1 MTDRRRI
8 GVIVRGSLT
17 EGLEMRLDAAQSVED
32 VRAGKFIVIEGEK
45 SAFFC
50 MIIDVRLDATNPAI
64 LVDPPAEPDDEGDA
78 LMRQVLHG
86 TSTYGTVMLKPML
99 MLPGRASEG
108 LARAGDEGASGGSV
122 EGASE
127 EGFTGSRP
135 LRKAT
140 PTPPAQVPGFARGS
154 DRGESGGQSGPS
166 GDFRGP
172 LAPPT
177 QIVKTIPRHFSIV
190 AEATEAD
197 VNLVFGSERED
208 RRYYHIGRPLDMD
221 TPVCLDLDRFVERSN
236 GIFGRTGT
244 GKTFLTRLLL
254 SGLVK
259 SGKAVTLIFDMHSE
273 YGWGAVKEEAGGG
286 RSEVKGLRQLFGAS
300 RVAVFTLDP
309 ESSRRR
315 RAAADFVVRIPYR
328 QVEVEDILPLADELN
343 LNQTAADSL
352 YIIQSYHGEDWLAW
366 LLDLKPTEVR
376 EEAER
381 IGAHAESLAA
391 LRRKL
396 KRLEKFD
403 FLVRETAD
411 DAVERMMEALDRGQH
426 VVLEFG
432 TQTSLLC
439 YMLVANILT
448 REIRDRYV
456 TKTDRYLAT
465 KRVEDQPRPLVITIE
480 EAHKFLN
487 PAAARQ
493 TIFGTIA
500 RELRKYFVSL
510 LVVDQRPSGIDDEV
524 LSQLGTRVT
533 ALLSDEK
540 DIAAVLTG
548 VSNAAWLRSVLA
560 ALDTKQQALLM
571 GHAVP
576 MPVVIRTR
584 DYDSTF
590 YKAMGAEDDL
600 PKGVRA
606 ARDVDDLFG
615 SR

>member
-1 MTDRRRI
+1 MADRRKI
-8 GVIVRGSLT
+8 GVVVRGSLT
-17 EGLEMRLDAAQSVED
+17 EGLEMRLDPDQSVED
-32 VRAGKFIVIEGEK
+32 IRAGKFVVIEGEK

-50 MIIDVRLDATNPAI
+50 MITDVRLDATNPAI
-64 LVDPPAEPDDEGDA
+64 LVDPPAEPDDEADA

-86 TSTYGTVMLKPML
+86 TSTYGVVTLKPLL
-99 MLPGRASEG
+99 MLPSSAAAAVRPAREG
-108 LARAGDEGASGGSV
+108 G
-122 EGASE
+122 
-127 EGFTGSRP
+127 TG
-135 LRKAT
+135 T
-140 PTPPAQVPGFARGS
+140 ARGG
-154 DRGESGGQSGPS
+154 GELERSGHFGGLLP
-166 GDFRGP
+166 
-172 LAPPT
+172 PPT
-177 QIVKTIPRHFSIV
+177 QMVKTIPRHFSVV

-197 VNLVFGSERED
+197 VSLVFGSERED
-208 RRYYHIGRPLDMD
+208 RRFYHIGRPLDME

-254 SGLVK
+254 SGLVR

-273 YGWGAVKEEAGGG
+273 YGWGAVKEEAGGA
-286 RSEVKGLRQLFGAS
+286 RSEVKGLRQLFGPS

-309 ESSRRR
+309 ASSRRR
-315 RAAADFVVRIPYR
+315 GVSPDFVVRIPYR
-328 QVEVEDILPLADELN
+328 QIEVEDILPLADELN

-352 YIIQSYHGEDWLAW
+352 YIVQSRFGEDWLAE
-366 LLDLKPTEVR
+366 LLDVKPAGVRDFANEV
-376 EEAER
+376 
-381 IGAHAESLAA
+381 GAQPESLAA
-391 LRRKL
+391 LHRKL
-396 KRLEKFD
+396 KRLERFD
-403 FLVRETAD
+403 FLVRDAAD
-411 DAVERMMEALDRGQH
+411 DAVERIMEALDRGQH

-456 TKTDRYLAT
+456 AKTDRYLAT
-465 KRVEDQPRPLVITIE
+465 KRAADQPRPLVITIE

-500 RELRKYFVSL
+500 REMRKYFVSL

-560 ALDTKQQALLM
+560 SLDTKQQALIM

-584 DYDSTF
+584 DYDAAF

-600 PKGVRA
+600 PRGVRA
-606 ARDVDDLFG
+606 ARDIDDLFG

>member
-1 MTDRRRI
+1 MTDLRRI

-17 EGLEMRLDAAQSVED
+17 EGLEMRLDEGESVED
-32 VRAGKFIVIEGEK
+32 IRAGKFVVIEGEK
-45 SAFFC
+45 AAFFC
-50 MIIDVRLDATNPAI
+50 MITDVRLDATNPAI
-64 LVDPPAEPDDEGDA
+64 LVDPPASLDAEADA

-99 MLPGRASEG
+99 MLPGSG
-108 LARAGDEGASGGSV
+108 VGAALPAADGN
-122 EGASE
+122 GA
-127 EGFTGSRP
+127 
-135 LRKAT
+135 
-140 PTPPAQVPGFARGS
+140 
-154 DRGESGGQSGPS
+154 
-166 GDFRGP
+166 
-172 LAPPT
+172 T
-177 QIVKTIPRHFSIV
+177 QIVKTVPRHFSIV

-197 VNLVFGSERED
+197 VNLVFGSENQD
-208 RRYYHIGRPLDMD
+208 RRFYHIGRPLDME
-221 TPVCLDLDRFVERSN
+221 TPVCIDLDRFVERSN

-254 SGLVK
+254 SGLAK
-259 SGKAVTLIFDMHSE
+259 SGKAVTLVFDMHSE
-273 YGWGAVKEEAGGG
+273 YGWGAVREGDRA
-286 RSEVKGLRQLFGAS
+286 EVKGLRQLFGAS

-315 RAAADFVVRIPYR
+315 GIAADVDVRIPYG
-328 QVEVEDILPLADELN
+328 QIDVEDILPLADELN
-343 LNQTAADSL
+343 LNPTAADSL
-352 YIIQSYHGEDWLAW
+352 YLVQAQYGTEWLER
-366 LLDLKPTEVR
+366 LLDMGAEEIRDLAKELNAHTE
-376 EEAER
+376 
-381 IGAHAESLAA
+381 SFAA
-391 LRRKL
+391 VHRKL
-396 KRLEKFD
+396 QRLKRFE
-403 FLVRETAD
+403 FLVPRAPENS
-411 DAVERMMEALDRGQH
+411 VERVMQSLDRGQH

-432 TQTSLLC
+432 TRTDVLS

-448 REIRDRYV
+448 REIRERYV
-456 TKTDRYLAT
+456 KRTEKYLAT
-465 KRVEDQPRPLVITIE
+465 KRPEDQPRPLVITIE

-487 PAAARQ
+487 PQAARQ

-548 VSNAAWLRSVLA
+548 VSNAQWLRSVLA
-560 ALDTKQQALLM
+560 SLDTRQQALIM

-584 DYDSTF
+584 DYDAAF
-590 YKAMGAEDDL
+590 YRAMGADD
-600 PKGVRA
+600 GDGGGAGRGARA
-606 ARDVDDLFG
+606 IDDLFG